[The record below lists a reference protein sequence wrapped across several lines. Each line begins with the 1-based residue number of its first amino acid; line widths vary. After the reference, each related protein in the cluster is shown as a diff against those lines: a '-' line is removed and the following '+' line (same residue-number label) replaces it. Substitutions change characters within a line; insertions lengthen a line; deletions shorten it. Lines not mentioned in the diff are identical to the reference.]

1 MIITKSFGPLLF
13 ILLTGFIL
21 PGFAQKEIAL
31 YPDIIPNAKESS
43 NEESNTKGVVKNV
56 SQPTLSVFLPPAGQG
71 NGAAVIICPGGGY
84 GVLVIDRE
92 GYEVA
97 KAFNKLGIA
106 AFVLK
111 YRLPDEKT
119 MKDKSIGPLQD
130 AQQAI
135 KTVRERAKEWNV
147 DVDKIGIM
155 GFSAGGHLA
164 STAGT
169 HYDTP
174 VIENKGGTNLRPDF
188 MVLIYPVIS
197 FLEAPSHKGSRAN
210 LLGTSPSDEKIR
222 YFSNEL
228 QVKQSTPPTFLTH
241 AGDDTVVPVSNSI
254 LFYEALN
261 KYRIPSDL
269 HIYSKGEHGYL
280 KTPPFDEW
288 FTRCINWMKI
298 NQFIL

>member
-1 MIITKSFGPLLF
+1 MNKPFRSLLLV
-13 ILLTGFIL
+13 ILTGITFS
-21 PGFAQKEIAL
+21 GFAQKEIPL
-31 YPDIIPNAKESS
+31 YPGIIPNARET
-43 NEESNTKGVVKNV
+43 NDEESNTDGVVKNV
-56 SQPTLSVFLPPAGQG
+56 LKPTLSVFLPPVGQA

-92 GYEVA
+92 GYQVA
-97 KAFNKLGIA
+97 EAFNRMGIA

-111 YRLPDEKT
+111 YRLPSDKT

-147 DVDKIGIM
+147 DISKVGIM

-169 HYDTP
+169 HFDKP
-174 VIENKGGTNLRPDF
+174 VIVNKNATNLRPDF
-188 MVLIYPVIS
+188 MILVYPVIS
-197 FLEAPSHKGSRAN
+197 FLEAPTHKGSRSN
-210 LLGTSPSDEKIR
+210 LIGASATDDQIK

-228 QVKQSTPPTFLTH
+228 QVKKNTPPTFLTH

-254 LFYEALN
+254 MFYEALN
-261 KYRIPSDL
+261 KYKIPSDL

-288 FTRCINWMKI
+288 FTRCINWMKT
-298 NQFIL
+298 NRFIP